1 MPSGEG
7 LDLIPSSQ
15 QIVILEDA
23 NKEFLLII
31 ISVYFLGLFVTI
43 PNGIFLLRY
52 LSSFSDPSKK
62 PPYFKIFFS

>member
-43 PNGIFLLRY
+43 PNGIF
-52 LSSFSDPSKK
+52 
-62 PPYFKIFFS
+62 FF